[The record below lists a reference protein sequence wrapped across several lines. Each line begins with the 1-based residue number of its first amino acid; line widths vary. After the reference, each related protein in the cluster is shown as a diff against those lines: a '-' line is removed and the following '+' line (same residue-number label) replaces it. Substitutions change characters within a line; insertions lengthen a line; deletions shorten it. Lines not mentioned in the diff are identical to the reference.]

1 MELIIFLIAILLLL
15 CVLFRQGLGRI
26 LGLSYKY
33 ISVVFNLWIQGGILV
48 LSAVMPLLQF
58 IDHTVVCP
66 TPGKLLPLSD
76 GRVFLRFTDWMTG
89 FIFLVLYFLVYVG
102 LYIWMIRRYRLPF
115 NAASNRW
122 VDDLQALAREW
133 HCSYRLVNL
142 IIFVFLFLMVIGLN
156 YMLTKLMA
164 PTLFVIRF

>member
-1 MELIIFLIAILLLL
+1 MEWINFLIAILLLL
-15 CVLFRQGLGRI
+15 CVLFRHGLMRI
-26 LGLSYKY
+26 FRLSYKY

-76 GRVFLRFTDWMTG
+76 GRIFLRFTGWIQG
-89 FIFLVLYFLVYVG
+89 LVFFVLYFLVYVG
-102 LYIWMIRRYRLPF
+102 LYIWMLHHYRLPF
-115 NAASNRW
+115 NAAFNRC

-133 HCSYRLVNL
+133 HCSYRFVNL

-164 PTLFVIRF
+164 PTIFVIRF

>member
-1 MELIIFLIAILLLL
+1 MEWMNFLIAILLLL

-26 LGLSYKY
+26 FRLSYKY

-58 IDHTVVCP
+58 IAHSYVSP
-66 TPGKLLPLSD
+66 TPGKLICLSD
-76 GRVFLRFTDWMTG
+76 GRIFLRFTDWMSG
-89 FIFLVLYFLVYVG
+89 FIFFVLYFLVYVG
-102 LYIWMIRRYRLPF
+102 LYIWMICHYRLPF
-115 NAASNRW
+115 NAAFNRC
-122 VDDLQALAREW
+122 VGDLQALAREW

>member
-1 MELIIFLIAILLLL
+1 MKWIKYLIAIPFAL
-15 CVLFRQGLGRI
+15 CVLFLRLLGKCTR
-26 LGLSYKY
+26 LTYQQ

-48 LSAVMPLLQF
+48 LSALMPLLQF

-76 GRVFLRFTDWMTG
+76 GRIFLRFTGWMQG
-89 FIFLVLYFLVYVG
+89 LVFFVLYFLVYVG
-102 LYIWMIRRYRLPF
+102 LYIWMIRHYRLPF
-115 NAASNRW
+115 NAAFDRCAG
-122 VDDLQALAREW
+122 DLQALAREW

-142 IIFVFLFLMVIGLN
+142 IVFVFLFLMVIGLN